1 LLEAGHSVVGLD
13 RDPAKRAAFAAGR
26 SPVAEPE
33 LDALL
38 AAGHAAGRLHVAD
51 TLEAWRHDLDL
62 AMVCVGTPGSADGTL
77 ALDQPL
83 AAIAELGRVLRR
95 RRAAEPLLVVLRST
109 LPPGT
114 TETRILPL
122 LTELV
127 GEPPGA
133 RYDVALNP
141 EFLRE
146 GTALRD
152 CRAPARIVIGERAP
166 GVTGRLRGLHAAPT
180 APLFEVPFR
189 VAETI
194 KLVDNSF
201 HALKVA
207 FANEVGRLCLAHEI
221 DPQAVMDL
229 VLADRQL
236 NLSAAYLRP
245 GGPFGGPCLPKD
257 LAATAA
263 LGRAQ
268 AVALPLLEAALAS
281 NRAHLAHLLAMIGG
295 LVAPPGPLLQ
305 LGLSFKAGTDDLR
318 GSPLVE
324 LALALRAAGYEL
336 RLVDP
341 DLDGAS
347 APRNGTAGPAADAL
361 RHLDADLDRAM
372 AGAQLVILGKPL
384 PALRA
389 RLPADLPVLDLT
401 RLRAVRPPP
410 DDGRA

>member
-1 LLEAGHSVVGLD
+1 MVGLD
-13 RDPAKRAAFAAGR
+13 RDPAKRDAFAAGR

-38 AAGHAAGRLHVAD
+38 AAGRAAGRLHVA
-51 TLEAWRHDLDL
+51 EALDAWCHRLDL
-62 AMVCVGTPGSADGTL
+62 AMVCVGTPGGADGAL

-83 AAIAELGRVLRR
+83 AAVAELGRVLRR
-95 RRAAEPLLVVLRST
+95 RRAAAPLLVVLRST
-109 LPPGT
+109 LPPGA

-122 LTELV
+122 LAELV
-127 GEPPGA
+127 GAPPGE

-152 CRAPARIVIGERAP
+152 CRTPARIVIGERAP

-189 VAETI
+189 VAETV

-207 FANEVGRLCLAHEI
+207 FANEVGRLCLGQQI

-236 NLSAAYLRP
+236 NLSPAYLRP

-257 LAATAA
+257 LAATVA

-268 AVALPLLEAALAS
+268 GVALPLLEAALAS
-281 NRAHLAHLLAMIGG
+281 NRAHLAHLLAAIGA

-324 LALALRAAGYEL
+324 LARALLAAGYEL

-341 DLDGAS
+341 DLDPERPPRDGA
-347 APRNGTAGPAADAL
+347 AGPAAAAL
-361 RHLDADLDRAM
+361 RRLDPDLDRAM
-372 AGAQLVILGKPL
+372 AGARLAILGKPL

-389 RLPADLPVLDLT
+389 RLPADLPLLDLT
-401 RLRAVRPPP
+401 RLRAVHPPP
-410 DDGRA
+410 DAGPA